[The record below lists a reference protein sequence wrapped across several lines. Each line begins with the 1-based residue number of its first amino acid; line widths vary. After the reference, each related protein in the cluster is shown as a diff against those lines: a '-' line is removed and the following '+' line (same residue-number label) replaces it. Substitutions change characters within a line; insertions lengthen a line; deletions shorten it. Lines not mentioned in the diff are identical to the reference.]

1 METGEWR
8 KVPARTP
15 VLWNLVQ
22 SSSNHASE
30 NPKLGHSH
38 CPKISEH
45 KKKKLSLESGKRLL
59 YHITDDSDSNRGRRG
74 H

>member
-8 KVPARTP
+8 KVPARTQA
-15 VLWNLVQ
+15 LWNLVQ

-30 NPKLGHSH
+30 NPKLGHGH
-38 CPKISEH
+38 CPKISKHE
-45 KKKKLSLESGKRLL
+45 KQKLGLESGKKLL
-59 YHITDDSDSNRGRRG
+59 YHITDDGDSNRGRRG